1 MAVRLHPPAIFDLR
15 ALPTRHGLHHELGT
29 SLDHLASVRRRRQL
43 RRDPIYRHLR
53 PEILRLLRGFAWDL
67 TISEAPAAPPA
78 EIRAVAWNIERGKRW
93 QPLLTVLREHPILS
107 DIDLLFLTEVDI
119 GMGRSQNRNVPA
131 ELGEALGMN
140 YIFAN
145 QHLVLAPGDSGEQDH
160 NTPNTLALHGC
171 ALFSRWPIRRFA
183 AVPLPERRDKFHAL
197 EKRLG
202 CKRALLCEIELP
214 DGPLT
219 VVVVHLDPF
228 ASPRHRAAQLR
239 RIVAAARHFGGA
251 RILLGG
257 DLNTNTY
264 NLSSPPQLVF
274 NLAHKLLR
282 FGVTGTINHYMT
294 PDEVFERPVFDVLA
308 EWGLTTEGYNDPDVG
323 TAYYDVNDPE
333 VIEKTLE
340 YVPKKLWAWIQRRLE
355 PWGGVVPLRFDWFAG
370 RGLQPLRPRVID
382 RPRVDGSHVSDH
394 NPIVVDLALAP
405 ADADA

>member
-1 MAVRLHPPAIFDLR
+1 MAISVHPPAIFDLR
-15 ALPTRHGLHHELGT
+15 ALPPRSGLHHELGT
-29 SLDHLASVRRRRQL
+29 SLDHLASLRRRRHL

-67 TISEAPAAPPA
+67 TIAPPPTEAPT

-93 QPLLTVLREHPILS
+93 EPLRSVLRDHPVLS

-119 GMGRSQNRNVPA
+119 GMGRSQNRNVAA
-131 ELGEALGMN
+131 ELAEAIGMN
-140 YIFAN
+140 YVFAN

-160 NTPNTLALHGC
+160 HTPNTLALHGC

-202 CKRALLCEIELP
+202 QKRTLVAEIELS

-219 VVVVHLDPF
+219 AVVVHLDPF

-239 RIVAAARHFGGA
+239 RIVASVRHFGGS

-264 NLSSPPQLVF
+264 NLSSPPLLVA
-274 NLAHKLLR
+274 NLVHKLMR
-282 FGVTGTINHYMT
+282 FGVAGTIEQYMT
-294 PDEVFERPVFDVLA
+294 PDEHFERPVFDVLS
-308 EWGLTTEGYNDPDVG
+308 EWGLTTEGYNDPAVG

-333 VIEKTLE
+333 VMGKTLE
-340 YVPKKLWAWIQRRLE
+340 YVPKAIWAWIQRRLE

-370 RGLQPLRPRVID
+370 RGLRPVRPRVID
-382 RPRVDGSHVSDH
+382 RPTFEGRQVSDH
-394 NPIVVDLALAP
+394 NPIVVDLALDP
-405 ADADA
+405 TEE